1 MSTKK
6 AFLAALAFLAT
17 SAALAAPITVKN
29 NSTSGRSIGLEIKTL
44 SGTWVKSVPSILP
57 GVTDT
62 SNFTQVTIVSIKNNG
77 SDSMCVYVSSAPTL
91 CREQIGGASRQ
102 YNHTDGETYVVD
114 KYVDPGCSAAPLGWG
129 TGNIC
134 TANTAAASN
143 GASQS
148 LTNAAAGATGTATAT
163 CSAGTWSVS
172 APTCTASLASPVGL
186 FATDGTN
193 ASSINTTWGAVAGAS
208 SYRLQYRKKGTPG
221 WTDLATPAAAS
232 YDWTGVSDESTFEFQ
247 VRAENAL
254 GSSAWS
260 ALDAGSIRPK
270 IAPVFVS
277 QSGIPAKIGTGQ
289 SFSYSQIW
297 RNTGSETWSGGS
309 HGTGPDSPGDTS
321 VWGAGFAAFSGSIA
335 TGSNTTTSL
344 TATAPTTPGVYQLR
358 RIFWK
363 AGVPYGVA
371 SAAASVEVVGPPT
384 CGGVSPSVATTYN
397 ANGTV
402 TVSLQGPMSV
412 ETAIVKAWGEVN
424 GQDDAKDYPM
434 ALNGPN
440 WTATIPVA
448 DHLVVGESKINFA
461 ARVGNSLF
469 TPVQCASSSV
479 TFQQLPD
486 PVVTLTPTVGSFD
499 AGAGKAGFVAARRDG
514 VFANIKVDLGAFSHL
529 KTDIEFVDSGHAD
542 LGVPLNGASAGV
554 DIPARLVESKLVPEV
569 PAWSSQSV
577 IVRVKY
583 ADPDA
588 ASQNKTWA
596 DTISVLVAPSDMQVS
611 ATGTVGIPPTVNA
624 QVHAGGSFDTAIH
637 GPFLGGIRTVADGA
651 AASGFVAVGSNGEWG
666 ASDLDYSRLYRAQL
680 VAVARA
686 VPPEG
691 VTLIKPIEFLS
702 APFSLPVQLVRSLAA
717 TDGTLEE
724 VVRVSWL
731 APADGGDGF
740 TFDVYRDSTLISSG
754 KSSVELDDIPPV
766 RGQVYS
772 YKVSAKLN
780 TATSPEAQD
789 PGHLPACFAP
799 RVEDA
804 LVNGVMQ
811 AELVALSRWLQCVG
825 DAVISVAFDGG
836 GAQPVAFQ
844 IAAGSDYRH
853 AAIDISGL
861 ADGNHTA
868 VFSVGQAGGLLN
880 GDRSQSF
887 SFSINRA
894 GLLPTDVTILHNG
907 KPASDG
913 VLTDSIGRFGIQLQ
927 GGSIDF
933 AQPLN

>member
-6 AFLAALAFLAT
+6 AMLSALAIFAT
-17 SAALAAPITVKN
+17 SVAIGAPITVKN
-29 NSTSGRSIGLEIKTL
+29 SSTSGRSIGLEIKTAN
-44 SGTWVKSVPSILP
+44 GAWVKSVPSILP

-77 SDSMCVYVSSAPTL
+77 TDDMCVYVSSAPTL
-91 CREQIGGASRQ
+91 CRAQIGGSSRQ
-102 YNHTDGETYVVD
+102 YNHTDGDTYVID
-114 KYVDPGCSAAPLGWG
+114 KFVDPGCSAATVTWG
-129 TGNIC
+129 AGNIC
-134 TANTAAASN
+134 TASTAAGSD

-148 LTNAAAGATGTATAT
+148 LANTAAGATGGATAT
-163 CSAGTWSVS
+163 CSSGSWSVS
-172 APTCTASLASPVGL
+172 APTCTANLASPVGL

-193 ASSINTTWGAVAGAS
+193 SSSINTTWGAVAGAS
-208 SYRLQYRKKGTPG
+208 SYRLQYRKKGTTT
-221 WTDLATPAAAS
+221 WADLATPTAAS
-232 YDWTGVSDESTFEFQ
+232 FDWTGVTDESIFEFQ
-247 VRAENAL
+247 VRAESAL

-260 ALDAGSIRPK
+260 VLDAGNIRPK

-289 SFSYSQIW
+289 SFTYSQVW
-297 RNTGSETWSGGS
+297 KNTGSETWTGGS

-321 VWGAGFAAFSGSIA
+321 VWGTSFVAFTGSIA
-335 TGSNTTTSL
+335 TGANTTTSL

-363 AGVPYGVA
+363 AGVPYGLA
-371 SAAASVEVVGPPT
+371 STAASVEVVGPPT
-384 CGGVSPSVATTYN
+384 CAGVSPSVTSTYN

-402 TVSLQGPMSV
+402 TVSLQGPSSV
-412 ETAIVKAWGEVN
+412 ETAIVKAWGEAN

-434 ALNGPN
+434 SLTGAS

-448 DHLVVGESKINFA
+448 DHLVAGESKITFA

-469 TPVQCASSSV
+469 TPVECASSSV
-479 TFQQLPD
+479 AFQQLPV
-486 PVVTLTPTVGSFD
+486 PVVTFSPTVGSVD
-499 AGAGKAGFVAARRDG
+499 AGTGKAGFVAARRDG
-514 VFANIKVDLGAFSHL
+514 VFANIKIDLGAFSHL
-529 KTDIEFVDSGHAD
+529 KTNIEFVDRGYAD
-542 LGVPLNGASAGV
+542 LGVPVKGASAGV
-554 DIPARLVESKLVPEV
+554 DIPARLVESNLAPEV
-569 PAWSSQSV
+569 PAWTAQNV
-577 IVRVKY
+577 IVRVSY

-596 DTISVLVAPSDMQVS
+596 DTISVLVAPSDMQVTAS
-611 ATGTVGIPPTVNA
+611 GTVGLPPTVNA
-624 QVHAGGSFDTAIH
+624 QVRAGGSFDAAIH
-637 GPFLGGIRTVADGA
+637 GQFLGGVRTVADEATA
-651 AASGFVAVGSNGEWG
+651 AEFVTVGSNGEW
-666 ASDLDYSRLYRAQL
+666 AATDVDYSRLYRSQV

-686 VPPEG
+686 VPPAG
-691 VTLIKPIEFLS
+691 VSLIKPIEFLS
-702 APFSLPVQLVRSLAA
+702 TPFSLPVQLVRSLAA

-731 APADGGDGF
+731 APAEAGEGF
-740 TFDVYRDSTLISSG
+740 TYEVYRDTVLISSG
-754 KSSVELDDIPPV
+754 KNSVELIDIPPV

-772 YKVSAKLN
+772 YKVAAKLN
-780 TATSPEAQD
+780 SATSPEAQD

-811 AELVALSRWLQCVG
+811 AELVALTRWLQCAG
-825 DAVISVAFDGG
+825 DAVVSVAIDGG
-836 GAQPVAFQ
+836 EAQAVSFQ
-844 IAAGSDYRH
+844 SAPGSDYRH

-861 ADGNHTA
+861 ADGSHTA
-868 VFSVGQAGGLLN
+868 VFTVAQADGMLN
-880 GDRSQSF
+880 GDRNQSF

-907 KPASDG
+907 KPASEG